1 MPNHVDTKRRAPL
14 LVEWFVASGGF
25 VTTFARSVR
34 EVSRFLLTPSQY
46 VQLITDQILAL
57 GIQSLPLV
65 IVAGAATGAVMAI
78 QFGYGL
84 QRFGGLNSVPM
95 LVGLAV
101 FRELGPV
108 LTSLLLA
115 GRIGSG
121 IAAEIGSMSVT
132 QQVDALRALGTSPYS
147 TLVFPR
153 VVAAFLAFPILGL
166 CSDYVSIV
174 SGMIVCLAEFGME
187 PAFYFSKTVEGL
199 VTSDLLTGVAKMF
212 IFGFMVSIAACWKGL
227 ETKGGTRSVGDST
240 TWVVV
245 TSSVMILVTDVV
257 LNQIFVAMG
266 FFR

>member
-1 MPNHVDTKRRAPL
+1 MPDQANTKRHQQFL
-14 LVEWFVASGGF
+14 LEWIEASGGF
-25 VTTFARSVR
+25 VMVFLHSVR
-34 EVSRFLLTPSQY
+34 EVLRFLLKPGQY
-46 VQLITDQILAL
+46 LHLIYEQLYSL
-57 GIQSLPLV
+57 GVQSLPLV
-65 IVAGAATGAVMAI
+65 LVSGAATGAVMAI

-115 GRIGSG
+115 GRVGSG

-132 QQVDALRALGTSPYS
+132 QQVDALRSLGTSPYS

-153 VVAAFLAFPILGL
+153 IVAGFLAFPVLGL
-166 CSDYVSIV
+166 VSDYLSIV
-174 SGMIVCLAEFGME
+174 SGMIVCLGEFGMT
-187 PAFYFSKTVEGL
+187 PAFYYSKTVESL
-199 VTSDLLTGVAKMF
+199 VTADLLTGVVKMF
-212 IFGFMVSIAACWKGL
+212 IFGFMVTIAACWKGL
-227 ETKGGTRSVGDST
+227 NTSGGTRSVGDST

-245 TSSVMILVTDVV
+245 TTSVMILISDVV
-257 LNQIFVAMG
+257 LNKIFVAMG